1 MMVQGL
7 KLDVQLGYKMVHHQE
22 VDNVQHLQLQKIVC
36 RVDMLIVAVEF
47 AYVTAGDEI
56 WWEVQLQE
64 GWVDHLQLEYI
75 QLGQVMV
82 HWVGGY
88 WQIGQLKVHHG
99 ESEYQMSQ
107 YDYDCEKAQEWQQK
121 VEVYQEW

>member
-1 MMVQGL
+1 
-7 KLDVQLGYKMVHHQE
+7 
-22 VDNVQHLQLQKIVC
+22 
-36 RVDMLIVAVEF
+36 MLIVAVEF

-88 WQIGQLKVHHG
+88 WQIG
-99 ESEYQMSQ
+99 
-107 YDYDCEKAQEWQQK
+107 
-121 VEVYQEW
+121 